1 MNWLAKINLNVLIRK
16 IGVFR
21 SSLLLIMLIITCI
34 FLGYRMGNYFHGHQS
49 QALSYHKKR
58 LELLYS
64 QQAEQIKR
72 INTLE
77 VELAVE
83 KMANQRSLSLL
94 KGVETEHYQLKKEL
108 AFYEKVMAP
117 EKQADGVVL
126 EDFILSKTET
136 NNRYDFSAFLVQQLR
151 EKRYAKG
158 YLDII
163 ISGSLDNKAILLNI
177 ADVSVLTKKELSFS
191 FKFFQVIEGTV
202 TLPEKFLPEKIKL
215 IITLPKGRWQKY
227 HRSEESFKW
236 NQKLGSLTKSIPIIL
251 D

>member
-1 MNWLAKINLNVLIRK
+1 MNFLAKINLNVLVHK

-21 SSLLLIMLIITCI
+21 SSILLIMLIITCI

-49 QALSYHKKR
+49 QAISYHKKR

-77 VELAVE
+77 VELEVE
-83 KMANQRSLSLL
+83 KMANQQSLGLL
-94 KGVETEHYQLKKEL
+94 KEVETEHYQLKKEL

-117 EKQADGVVL
+117 EKEADGVIL
-126 EDFILSKTET
+126 EDFILSKTAVS
-136 NNRYDFSAFLVQQLR
+136 NRYDFRAFLVQQLR
-151 EKRYAKG
+151 KKRYAKG
-158 YLDII
+158 HVELK
-163 ISGSLDNKAILLNI
+163 ISGSLHNKATSLNI
-177 ADVSVLTKKELSFS
+177 TDVSVLTKKELSFS

-202 TLPEKFLPEKIKL
+202 TLPEEFLPEKIKF

-227 HRSEESFKW
+227 HRSEESFQW